1 MARELYWQGWRIS
14 EIARHLG
21 LKAPAVYSW
30 KSRDNWDGG
39 SPAVRVA
46 ASAEMRLHVLIA
58 QPKKSDAD
66 YKEMRQL
73 FALVSGGKKADAR
86 QPDLNEVE
94 QAAAPVVSDGLPWD
108 VPTIDKPPR
117 ERRERENVRAATKPA
132 PNSFTAEQVLRLQ
145 EILREQ
151 MFEYQRIWYDQKVR
165 FRNLLKSRQ
174 IGATF
179 FFAREA
185 LVDALTTGKIRCFC
199 LRLRRR
205 RFSLSSIRLI
215 WRRWSASS

>member
-1 MARELYWQGWRIS
+1 MGSFARHGRLS

-30 KSRDNWDGG
+30 KSRENWDGG

-117 ERRERENVRAATKPA
+117 ERRERENVRSASKPA

-145 EILREQ
+145 EIFREQ
-151 MFEYQRIWYDQKVR
+151 MFEYQRIWFNQKVR
-165 FRNLLKSRQ
+165 FRNSIFLSASRAQ
-174 IGATF
+174 AYRLCIRSGFLSGWSFETF
-179 FFAREA
+179 REVGFLFFAKIGGSTVA
-185 LVDALTTGKIRCFC
+185 LLPEK
-199 LRLRRR
+199 
-205 RFSLSSIRLI
+205 
-215 WRRWSASS
+215 

>member
-1 MARELYWQGWRIS
+1 MTKESLIKPNVDPRLMARELYWQGWRIS

-94 QAAAPVVSDGLPWD
+94 
-108 VPTIDKPPR
+108 R
-117 ERRERENVRAATKPA
+117 PA
-132 PNSFTAEQVLRLQ
+132 LGCADYR
-145 EILREQ
+145 
-151 MFEYQRIWYDQKVR
+151 
-165 FRNLLKSRQ
+165 
-174 IGATF
+174 
-179 FFAREA
+179 
-185 LVDALTTGKIRCFC
+185 
-199 LRLRRR
+199 
-205 RFSLSSIRLI
+205 
-215 WRRWSASS
+215 